1 MSSKQLKSLLAVAGA
16 VAALV
21 GPTMAQASDLVSF
34 KTVFNTDFVAQGFGG
49 MRNNGTGTINLT
61 GVSGTVKEAYLYWHG
76 PTNAASTDTAANA
89 AVNFN
94 GTDITGSFLG
104 ISSDNCW
111 GFQNSMAY
119 RANVSSLITGNGP
132 YSLANFVKNNNSI
145 NVNGVSLIVFFDDG
159 NTANNRDVVMFN
171 GNDSNISNSFDANGW
186 NISLNGINYSSGSAN
201 LQMHVSDGQ
210 DFADDAII
218 VNGSTIAPDGGIFQG
233 NTDALVANGPFNA
246 SGSGSLWDIE
256 NFSITSL
263 LNPGANNLQMTSG
276 VNNDCLSCVLIA
288 IDLPAGSAPDQ
299 PDDNDVPEPGALAL
313 AGLGLIASVAA
324 RRRRRTA

>member
-16 VAALV
+16 VAALG
-21 GPTMAQASDLVSF
+21 GPTLAQASDLTSF

-76 PTNAASTDTAANA
+76 PTNAASTNTTANA

-119 RANVSSLITGNGP
+119 RADVSSLITGNGP

-171 GNDSNISNSFDANGW
+171 GNDSNISNSFDALGW
-186 NISLNGINYSSGSAN
+186 NITLNGINYSSGSAN
-201 LQMHVSDGQ
+201 LQLHVSDGQ
-210 DFADDAII
+210 AFPDDAVI

-233 NTDALVANGPFNA
+233 NADALVANGAFDA
-246 SGSGSLWDIE
+246 SGGLWDIE

-263 LNPGANNLQMTSG
+263 LSPGTNNLQMTSG
-276 VNNDCLSCVLIA
+276 QNSDCLSCVLIA

-313 AGLGLIASVAA
+313 AGLGLLASVAA
-324 RRRRRTA
+324 RRRRRA